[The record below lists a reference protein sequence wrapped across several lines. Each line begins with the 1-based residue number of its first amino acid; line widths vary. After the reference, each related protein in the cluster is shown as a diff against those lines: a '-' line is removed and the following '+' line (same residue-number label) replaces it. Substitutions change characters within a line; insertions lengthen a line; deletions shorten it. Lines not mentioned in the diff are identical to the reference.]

1 MRLLQFCWA
10 LVSLILLCVSDVL
23 RTMSECEIETD
34 SEVENITLPDEEVII
49 ISDSESESSTGKANY
64 VVAFSF
70 TNNDADWVL
79 YKLTY
84 SFIHSSIHYTMLKF
98 PKK

>member
-1 MRLLQFCWA
+1 MWLLQFCWA

-23 RTMSECEIETD
+23 KTMSECEIKTD
-34 SEVENITLPDEEVII
+34 SKVENITLHDEEVIV
-49 ISDSESESSTGKANY
+49 ISDSESDSSTSKANY

-70 TNNDADWVL
+70 PNNDADWAL

-84 SFIHSSIHYTMLKF
+84 SFIYSSIHYTMLKF